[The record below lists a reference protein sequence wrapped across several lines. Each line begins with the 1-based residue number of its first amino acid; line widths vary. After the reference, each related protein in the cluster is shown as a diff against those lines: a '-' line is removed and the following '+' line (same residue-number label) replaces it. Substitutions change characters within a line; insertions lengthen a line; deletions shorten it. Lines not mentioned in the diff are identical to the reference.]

1 MEIEIETLQKKL
13 TESVSSADMDVFKKD
28 LDGQFVIWEKE
39 IKEVKTSKFMRDVQD
54 FKTNSVYKWYKPRMS
69 TRSSSISSLSS
80 AEGKTETLDVQR
92 FSSAGRNKRK
102 GTNYNRKYNS
112 SKRVY
117 TNTAGPSKLQVELL
131 DILEEAFIDG
141 LITKDLRD
149 GLVPDAPRTPCLYLL
164 PKVHKNLTCPTG
176 RPIVSGNGGL
186 TENVGKML
194 DFYLKPIVETL
205 PSYLRDTGDILSK
218 ISNINMEPDMLLV
231 TLDVE
236 SLYTSIRH
244 ADGMEA
250 EALYLQ
256 LQGTAMG
263 AAFAPSYACLFLG
276 LWERKIFITDATPL
290 SSNVLMWARYIDDV
304 FAIWQGTEKD
314 LLKFIDDLNVN
325 DSNIKLT
332 CHYSRER
339 IDFLDV
345 CIRRMKMASSRVI
358 YIGRKHQLTVCY
370 TPHQLIQDILRTVSH
385 MDNSLEQNGYA
396 RRTPYIKNKQKI
408 FPISSWIVV
417 TRQGQSDAAGGGLHE
432 LIEQASLGP
441 RGNLK
446 HPLSCVRLLCE
457 HLCLIPPS
465 LLFYHTHR
473 TSQGRVGFRETRLS
487 QKSSRVESADYRE
500 KSGID
505 QNTKPNAKKG
515 AVEALYSQT
524 TNLAQQ
530 LETKYSWVYAIRTR
544 RFISEWILKEWS
556 N

>member
-39 IKEVKTSKFMRDVQD
+39 IKE
-54 FKTNSVYKWYKPRMS
+54 
-69 TRSSSISSLSS
+69 
-80 AEGKTETLDVQR
+80 
-92 FSSAGRNKRK
+92 
-102 GTNYNRKYNS
+102 
-112 SKRVY
+112 
-117 TNTAGPSKLQVELL
+117 VELL

-276 LWERKIFITDATPL
+276 LWERNIFITDATPL

-314 LLKFIDDLNVN
+314 LLKFIDELNVN

-339 IDFLDV
+339 VDFLDV
-345 CIRRMKMASSRVI
+345 CIRRDGDGFLQSDLHRKETSVNSLLHSTSAHPRHLKNSIPYGQLLRAKRICSEDTLYQKQAEDISHRFMDRGYSSRTI
-358 YIGRKHQLTVCY
+358 
-370 TPHQLIQDILRTVSH
+370 
-385 MDNSLEQNGYA
+385 
-396 RRTPYIKNKQKI
+396 RRCRRRASRID
-408 FPISSWIVV
+408 
-417 TRQGQSDAAGGGLHE
+417 R
-432 LIEQASLGP
+432 ASLFGTKRESQAP
-441 RGNLK
+441 TQTIYV
-446 HPLSCVRLLCE
+446 LSLFSLYDPGSVDRFSYQE
-457 HLCLIPPS
+457 AKSPHL
-465 LLFYHTHR
+465 
-473 TSQGRVGFRETRLS
+473 
-487 QKSSRVESADYRE
+487 
-500 KSGID
+500 
-505 QNTKPNAKKG
+505 
-515 AVEALYSQT
+515 
-524 TNLAQQ
+524 
-530 LETKYSWVYAIRTR
+530 
-544 RFISEWILKEWS
+544 
-556 N
+556 